1 MSATAASRARALAR
15 TFASRTASA
24 PRRPNLDV
32 PGVYEIRTRVIQPSR
47 LDDYIDVTTRA
58 KAETTRLNPGF
69 LAAFVDDIGGNVN
82 AVTEVSRYD
91 DYDAR
96 DRAMRAAREDAAWR
110 ARDEATRAMTTSE
123 TTDIFLEARIATEAA
138 GLPVNDFV
146 RRAEAESTTTTTRGD
161 GVFEWR
167 RYQLELG
174 YNPIPKLQELIARG
188 LPSKLATDREK
199 KAELVW
205 MGFSDVGKLNQFVE
219 LWRYDSAQAH
229 IETRVAARE
238 ATEWRTAVNDIAPMV
253 QMFDTRM
260 MRPIGASR
268 VR

>member
-1 MSATAASRARALAR
+1 MSATTASRARALAR
-15 TFASRTASA
+15 TFASRAASA
-24 PRRPNLDV
+24 SQRPNVDV
-32 PGVYEIRTRVIQPSR
+32 PGVYEIRTRIIQPSR

-58 KAETTRLNPGF
+58 KADTTRLNPGF

-96 DRAMRAAREDAAWR
+96 DRTMRAAREDAAWR
-110 ARDEATRAMTTSE
+110 ARDEATRAMTMSE
-123 TTDIFLEARIATEAA
+123 TTEIFLEARIATEAG
-138 GLPVNDFV
+138 GLPVNDIV
-146 RRAEAESTTTTTRGD
+146 RRAETESTMTTRGD

-219 LWRYDSAQAH
+219 LWRYDDAQAH

-238 ATEWRTAVNDIAPMV
+238 ATEWRATVNDIAPMV

-260 MRPIGASR
+260 MRPIGSSR